1 MWPTLA
7 LSYPAQ
13 RDAACHHH
21 IIIRYHL
28 HLVTLLVTVAETRYY
43 GGSFQQWGSWSLATF
58 RHHFLFTTTH
68 KISDYLSTANSP
80 AWQCWVRRASN
91 NKAITECCKPAA
103 FILYGCDDSLVY
115 FCCWK
120 CSENEKCNESCGW
133 RTDASVHLFIS
144 SRDTSVINL
153 IMLCSAIYINEYRLS
168 TFR

>member
-28 HLVTLLVTVAETRYY
+28 HLVTILVTVAETRYY
-43 GGSFQQWGSWSLATF
+43 GGSFQQSGSWSLPTF

-80 AWQCWVRRASN
+80 GWQCWVKRASN
-91 NKAITECCKPAA
+91 NKVITKCCKPAA
-103 FILYGCDDSLVY
+103 FILMDATSLSCIFAAGSAV
-115 FCCWK
+115 
-120 CSENEKCNESCGW
+120 SIKCNESCGW

-153 IMLCSAIYINEYRLS
+153 IMLCSAIYINEYCLS